1 MSAFVL
7 VVQLEIKPKVVD
19 DFMPLALAN
28 AEASRTT
35 EPGCRQFDV
44 LVDPKDPTRVMF
56 YEVYDDGA
64 AFDAHQQT
72 AHFKRYLDLAIRH
85 LASRSRTVYAR
96 LAP

>member
-1 MSAFVL
+1 MAAFAL
-7 VVQLEIKPKVVD
+7 VVNLEIHKDAVD
-19 DFMPLALAN
+19 KFMPIAMEN
-28 AEASRTT
+28 AKATRET

-72 AHFKRYLDLAIRH
+72 AHFKRYLDLGLRH
-85 LASRSRTVYAR
+85 LASRNRNVYAR